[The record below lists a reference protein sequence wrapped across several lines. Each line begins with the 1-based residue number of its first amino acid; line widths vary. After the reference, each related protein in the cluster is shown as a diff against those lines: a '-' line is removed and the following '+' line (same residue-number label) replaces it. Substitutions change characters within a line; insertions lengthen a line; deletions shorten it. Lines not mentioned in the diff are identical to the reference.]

1 MNRAYFGTQF
11 ERSAEHPGQCPD
23 TVAEVAFAGRSNAG
37 KSSAINALTRNRKL
51 ARTSRTPGRTQ
62 LINHFSV
69 TDDRYLVDLPG
80 YGYAQVSR
88 GKQQAWQRS
97 MTNYLVGREPLVG
110 LVAVMDIRHPLQPVD
125 WELLEIQQA
134 ADIELH
140 VLLTKADKIARSA
153 RSRAVAGV
161 QQRLA
166 DAGIEATLQ
175 DFSSLKGEG
184 IGDVHAVLDH
194 WLFGKALP

>member
-1 MNRAYFGTQF
+1 MNRAYFATQF
-11 ERSAEHPGQCPD
+11 ECSAEHPGQCPE

-37 KSSAINALTRNRKL
+37 KSSAINTLTRNRKL

-69 TDDRYLVDLPG
+69 ADDRYLVDLPG

-88 GKQQAWQRS
+88 GKQQAWQRA

-125 WELLEIQQA
+125 WQLLEIQQE
-134 ADIELH
+134 ADIALH

-153 RSRAVAGV
+153 RSRAVAEV
-161 QQRLA
+161 QHRLA
-166 DAGIEATLQ
+166 DAGIEAT
-175 DFSSLKGEG
+175 
-184 IGDVHAVLDH
+184 ALD
-194 WLFGKALP
+194 LAEREILSALVNSTCNAMSASC